1 MNINK
6 NNYEA
11 YFLDYH
17 EGNLSP
23 QEVADL
29 FLFLSEHPEL
39 KKELDDFENV
49 TLEDFPSTVFENKES
64 LKKNITQDNREDYF
78 IRAIEGNLDA
88 NESILL
94 QTFLTEH
101 PEFLEEFKL
110 FEKIKLQ
117 PDPAVVFENKQE
129 LKQLTE
135 NDQLL
140 ISSIEGLLSKKEQTQ
155 FEKKLAQNAELRKE
169 FVLYQQTRSTTDSS
183 IVFADKQKLKRKER
197 KVVPLFYYV
206 SAAAAAVAIIIG
218 LFFMFRTTTDF
229 NNPVVQHKNT
239 TPVQTP
245 ATATLQAEQP
255 SSATV
260 YIANVATATK
270 KKRNKKP
277 TNKQQLLPIP
287 TADILINTT
296 ARQDETSVAATT
308 LGSDLTNTKS
318 QTLIDSSIIEPKQNT
333 APVIAKIEK
342 KTERS
347 KAPEFFSL
355 GDLFANRLKEKLI
368 GKEEVPDQEKD
379 KPAKLSGWD
388 IAGVFAKGLTNLTGK
403 KIAIKPQ
410 FNKEGE
416 ITAYAFSAGN
426 LEFSK
431 VKQKR

>member
-308 LGSDLTNTKS
+308 PGSDLTNTKS

-347 KAPEFFSL
+347 KAPEFFSI
-355 GDLFANRLKEKLI
+355 GDLFASKLKEKLI
-368 GKEEVPDQEKD
+368 GKDDLADQEKN
-379 KPAKLSGWD
+379 KPAKLNGWD
-388 IAGVFAKGLTNLTGK
+388 IACVFAKGLTNLTGK

-431 VKQKR
+431 VK